1 MQNWKA
7 PAQQAVDY
15 WSTQATDVPSIV
27 NGFNGTWA
35 ISDYK
40 LIPSSLMDFV
50 SEMFFSST
58 KLSRVPMSDINKV
71 LNDAWDGPGSMPK
84 IINLTYQ
91 SRRARQLG
99 RLNDDDAE
107 LTGNDASSIAH
118 DLIMPVKD

>member
-7 PAQQAVDY
+7 PAQHAVNY
-15 WSTQATDVPSIV
+15 WSEQATDVTNMV

-40 LIPSSLMDFV
+40 LIPSALLDFV
-50 SEMFFSST
+50 SEMFFTST

-71 LNDAWDGPGSMPK
+71 LNDAWEGPGSMPK

-99 RLNDDDAE
+99 RLNDEDAE
-107 LTGNDASSIAH
+107 LTGNNPSSIAH

>member
-7 PAQQAVDY
+7 PAQHAVDY
-15 WSTQATDVPSIV
+15 WSDQATDVPSMV
-27 NGFNGTWA
+27 NGFKGDWA
-35 ISDYK
+35 ISDHK